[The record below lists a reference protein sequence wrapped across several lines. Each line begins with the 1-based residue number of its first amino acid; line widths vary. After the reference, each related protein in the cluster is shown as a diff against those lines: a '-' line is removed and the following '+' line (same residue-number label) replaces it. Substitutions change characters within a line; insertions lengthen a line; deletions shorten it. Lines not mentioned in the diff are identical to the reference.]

1 MNGLSNSKVGLNH
14 ILFIYESLTLSWNQV
29 LMEFYQLCVEEISSW
44 NFTNF
49 VYKPVTI
56 RFP

>member
-29 LMEFYQLCVEEISSW
+29 HGILPTLCRRNKFMEFYQLCV
-44 NFTNF
+44 
-49 VYKPVTI
+49 
-56 RFP
+56 